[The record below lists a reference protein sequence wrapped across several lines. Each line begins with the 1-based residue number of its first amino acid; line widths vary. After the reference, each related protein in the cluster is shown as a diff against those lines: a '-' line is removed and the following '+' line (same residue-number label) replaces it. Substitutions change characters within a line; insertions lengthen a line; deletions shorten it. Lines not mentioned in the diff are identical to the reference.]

1 MRKLIEQ
8 VAECNHMNLLATVQ
22 SYLLYAIMLYFTPRS
37 GSNYIE
43 QDTMIKLQAM
53 AADLASKGT
62 LCWAEAH
69 GTRPEWEAWI
79 VASARRRTLF
89 AAYLFDNLVNFNLGS
104 PSYIATELAGL
115 PAPGSKRLWDATT
128 RQSWNAAYN
137 QQLSQW
143 SDGEL
148 LISDLWPHNEPLS
161 DSLKRK
167 IDQWLSSV
175 DEFGMM
181 LYSVTSHTYNR

>member
-1 MRKLIEQ
+1 MNEKS
-8 VAECNHMNLLATVQ
+8 AEANHMDLLATVQ

-43 QDTMIKLQAM
+43 QDTLIQLQAL

-69 GTRPEWEAWI
+69 GSRPEWEAWI

-89 AAYLFDNLVNFNLGS
+89 AAYLFDNLVNFYLGS
-104 PSYIATELAGL
+104 PSYIAKELAGL
-115 PAPGSKRLWDATT
+115 PAPGSKQLWDAPT
-128 RQSWNAAYN
+128 RHSWNAAYN

-143 SDGEL
+143 TDGQL
-148 LISDLWPHNEPLS
+148 LINDLWPRAELPS

-167 IDQWLSSV
+167 VDQWLSSV

-181 LYSVTSHTYNR
+181 LYSVISHTYNR